1 MGATVR
7 RNSLNLA
14 ILKLSGL
21 FGGLQVTGILCSV
34 VRSKLVAVWIGA
46 AGMGLFGIFNTAIE
60 MICSLSMF
68 GLRESAVRNIAQAD
82 ASSLPKIVKVVRR
95 WAMMLGVVGM
105 LLTLCCSGLLSRISR
120 FCR

>member
-1 MGATVR
+1 MDRSR
-7 RNSLNLA
+7 RD
-14 ILKLSGL
+14 
-21 FGGLQVTGILCSV
+21 
-34 VRSKLVAVWIGA
+34 
-46 AGMGLFGIFNTAIE
+46 GLFGIFNTAIE

-105 LLTLCCSGLLSRISR
+105 LLTLCCSGLLSRISFDTASYTWAFALFVDNCVYKCYER
-120 FCR
+120 WRKARCSKG

>member
-46 AGMGLFGIFNTAIE
+46 AGMGLFRHFQHRHRDD
-60 MICSLSMF
+60 L
-68 GLRESAVRNIAQAD
+68 LVVDVRAA
-82 ASSLPKIVKVVRR
+82 
-95 WAMMLGVVGM
+95 
-105 LLTLCCSGLLSRISR
+105 
-120 FCR
+120 